1 MVGLLGNVRSS
12 GSMKVGLV
20 KVAIRKL
27 EGSQQKD
34 LLVRLHLMTLQ
45 PLIDLLIA
53 DQHLH
58 LLH

>member
-1 MVGLLGNVRSS
+1 MVGLPGNARSS